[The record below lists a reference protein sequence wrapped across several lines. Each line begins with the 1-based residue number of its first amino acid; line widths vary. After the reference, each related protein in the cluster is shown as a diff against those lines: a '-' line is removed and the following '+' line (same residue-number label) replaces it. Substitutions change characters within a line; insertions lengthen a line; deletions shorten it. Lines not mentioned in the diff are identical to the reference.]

1 MNYTALFIL
10 AIIVIA
16 FLGLFV
22 VPRFMLK
29 RALKKVIKVF
39 RDLNATDLKNAKTL
53 EELGLK
59 PRSFLDGMF
68 KLRDYRPYALDLL
81 RKAEIVKVTEDGKL
95 YLLEVRLQEKL
106 GHMGLNK
113 R

>member
-29 RALKKVIKVF
+29 RALKKVIKTF

-59 PRSFLDGMF
+59 PRSLLDGMF